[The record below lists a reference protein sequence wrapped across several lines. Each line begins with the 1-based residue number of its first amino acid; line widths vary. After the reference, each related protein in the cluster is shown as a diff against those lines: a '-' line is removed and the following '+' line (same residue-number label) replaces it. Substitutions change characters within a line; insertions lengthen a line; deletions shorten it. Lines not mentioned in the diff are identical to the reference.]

1 MGLRNFFGKKLLGM
15 VKDARRIEEQ
25 QEQIAADY
33 HGATRLGSQ
42 VSQNNAAFIT
52 YRISNGYLIQTVT
65 NDETYQRRQAF
76 IYCADHQAI
85 ADYIVGEATKTALG
99 IGAPGIRS
107 EQNMAQAKMSRPVVQ
122 RTSY

>member
-25 QEQIAADY
+25 QEQVAVDY
-33 HGATRLGSQ
+33 HETARLSSQ
-42 VSQNNAAFIT
+42 VSQNNAAFVA

-76 IYCADHQAI
+76 MYCADHQAI
-85 ADYIVGEATKTALG
+85 ADFIVSEATKTALG
-99 IGAPGIRS
+99 IGAPGIRG
-107 EQNMAQAKMSRPVVQ
+107 EQNMAQAKMSRQVVQ
-122 RTSY
+122 RTPY

>member
-1 MGLRNFFGKKLLGM
+1 MGLRNFFGKALLGM

-25 QEQIAADY
+25 QEQVAVD
-33 HGATRLGSQ
+33 HHELTRLSSN

-76 IYCADHQAI
+76 MYCADHQAI
-85 ADYIVGEATKTALG
+85 ADFIVSEATKTALG
-99 IGAPGIRS
+99 IGAPGIRG
-107 EQNMAQAKMSRPVVQ
+107 EQNMAQAKMSRQVVQ
-122 RTSY
+122 RTPY